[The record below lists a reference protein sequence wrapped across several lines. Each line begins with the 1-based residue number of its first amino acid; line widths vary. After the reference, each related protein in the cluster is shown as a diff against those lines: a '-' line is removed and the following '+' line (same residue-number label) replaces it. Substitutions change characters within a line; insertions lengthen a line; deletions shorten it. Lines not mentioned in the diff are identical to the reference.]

1 MISPRPMSNGD
12 IRTRTRAPGPIALSP
27 TTSRPP
33 GMNATIRCPLGR
45 DAFQALVSKAHRIS
59 ASNAIVSS
67 AFICAGADFTPFF
80 GKVKP
85 FERKKCEMFAITRNE
100 GGEGGGRR
108 GGRGAGHGRGEGGRL
123 GGIVQL
129 WAGEGGGGRGREVTE
144 FLPAP
149 AGRLPRERSHRPSC
163 LQSSCRRLREVVGAP
178 DQTSNQKSCNPLL

>member
-27 TTSRPP
+27 TTSHPP

-85 FERKKCEMFAITRNE
+85 FERKNCEMFAITRNE

-129 WAGEGGGGRGREVTE
+129 WAGGGRRGKGEGGHGV
-144 FLPAP
+144 
-149 AGRLPRERSHRPSC
+149 
-163 LQSSCRRLREVVGAP
+163 SSCACGASSTRTI
-178 DQTSNQKSCNPLL
+178 TSSELFAVLLPSPPGSCRGS